1 MTGDYLVAGEQTRK
15 LVRNIEESII
25 YYLPMILQSRAFIIK
40 ILKICVENHTMTV
53 SNIRSLAVPRISP
66 SNFCYVRDLDSIFAE
81 I

>member
-1 MTGDYLVAGEQTRK
+1 MMCVIAVQLRR
-15 LVRNIEESII
+15 LISESARSDWRHIQI
-25 YYLPMILQSRAFIIK
+25 QDGRWQCTIVLK
-40 ILKICVENHTMTV
+40 KICVENHTMTV